1 MNPAE
6 SSLMAPDASGGELRA
21 GQMLKAAREAK
32 GIHLAMLSVALKV
45 PIRKLEALER
55 DDHSGFQ
62 DVTFLR
68 ALAQAVCRYLDMDA
82 APVLAALPKQAVNRL
97 PVQRLPLDA
106 RMKPTLETGHRR
118 TMAIRPARTVL
129 WLALLML
136 VSTAA
141 LIWWPARA
149 PDASTPAVVLEEP
162 APTHVPMGQA
172 SNPVELPA
180 LPLVPAPAEPAPAAS
195 MPSEASGLLLRV
207 RQSTWLEVR
216 DGKGDTLVK
225 KQVKAGET
233 LRYDAQAPVFV
244 YASQADS
251 IELLWQGQ
259 AVDLLPHTRNN
270 ELRLKIKP

>member
-1 MNPAE
+1 
-6 SSLMAPDASGGELRA
+6 MAPDASGGERRA

-45 PIRKLEALER
+45 PTRKLEALER

-68 ALAQAVCRYLDMDA
+68 ALAQAVCRHLDMDA
-82 APVLAALPKQAVNRL
+82 APVLAALPHAVNRL
-97 PVQRLPLDA
+97 PARRPPLDA
-106 RMKPTLETGHRR
+106 RVKPTLQTGHRR
-118 TMAIRPARTVL
+118 TMALSPSRTVL
-129 WLALLML
+129 WLAVLML

-141 LIWWPARA
+141 LIWWPART
-149 PDASTPAVVLEEP
+149 PDASAPAVVLEEP
-162 APTHVPMGQA
+162 SQAHVPMGQA
-172 SNPVELPA
+172 SNPLELPA
-180 LPLVPAPAEPAPAAS
+180 LPLAAPADPVAAAS
-195 MPSEASGLLLRV
+195 MPAEASGLLLRV
-207 RQSTWLEVR
+207 RQSTWIEVR
-216 DGKGDTLVK
+216 DGKGEMLVK